1 MTAQCITAKSDCERR
16 LKFNWADASVKL
28 EAGSWK
34 LEAGSWKLE
43 AGSWKLEAGSWKLEA
58 GSWKPIR
65 KNSP

>member
-34 LEAGSWKLE
+34 LEAGSQSGRTRLKACQ
-43 AGSWKLEAGSWKLEA
+43 AGCAEHEQKTATC
-58 GSWKPIR
+58 
-65 KNSP
+65 